1 MTDAWSDVRKAA
13 RRAETEL
20 GQKMDALRG
29 LSRSID
35 AEAARLE
42 EHRDGIGRQGHSA
55 GSVRYDVES
64 NSFEQEAVLSS
75 DVEASLKR
83 YARVMETM
91 QSMAL
96 DGGSRRQQL
105 ARYQDIYHDHKM
117 EFAKL
122 CSKIQ
127 RQRQRAELF
136 GHVEGD
142 SQTDDSARDHLL
154 RERKLLAEASQQG
167 QEILSKAE
175 AAYTGLREQG
185 NSLFGVASRMTTG
198 VIGRFPMIGNLVERV
213 RRRKQRDQIIMAI
226 LLGFFVFFTL
236 WYIGFI

>member
-1 MTDAWSDVRKAA
+1 
-13 RRAETEL
+13 
-20 GQKMDALRG
+20 
-29 LSRSID
+29 
-35 AEAARLE
+35 
-42 EHRDGIGRQGHSA
+42 
-55 GSVRYDVES
+55 
-64 NSFEQEAVLSS
+64 
-75 DVEASLKR
+75 
-83 YARVMETM
+83 M

-117 EFAKL
+117 EFGKL

-136 GHVEGD
+136 GDVEGEA
-142 SQTDDSARDHLL
+142 STDDPARDHLL

-167 QEILSKAE
+167 QEIMSKAE

-213 RRRKQRDQIIMAI
+213 RRRKQRDQVIMAI
-226 LLGFFVFFTL
+226 LLGVLVFFTL
-236 WYIGFI
+236 WYIGFV